1 MKKLIE
7 KRAEL
12 QDEMDVLLNK
22 AETENRAMTD
32 EEVKRFD
39 EIEAEINAID
49 VTIAK
54 KDKARSME
62 RRANPDET
70 TVEERAAAEEKA
82 FCDYVIGIATEN
94 RASQLTE
101 GANGVIVPTTIAN
114 RIIEEVK
121 AQVPFFQYADLYE
134 TAGKLSIPVY
144 AEDAENY
151 ISADYVDEGTDL
163 TDNVGKFIT
172 VDLEGFVIGALALL
186 SNKLKNNTDI
196 DVSSF
201 IVKKVS
207 EALSR
212 RLMKEFS
219 AGAAGKINGVINAK
233 TVVTAG
239 AAAALTYDDLVNL
252 KQKLP
257 QQYREKGVWVMH
269 PNTYAAVLKLK
280 DGNQRPYFEE
290 GKPVLNRPV
299 IESEDMPEI
308 ATKAKAVVF
317 GDLSGYAIKGA
328 KGVEVQILREK
339 FATKNMLGILG
350 FAEYDGDIEDN
361 QKIAV
366 LQMA

>member
-12 QDEMDVLLNK
+12 QDEMDVILNK

-39 EIEAEINAID
+39 EIEAEIRAID
-49 VTIAK
+49 VTLEK
-54 KDKARSME
+54 KDKARKTE
-62 RRANPDET
+62 NRANPEEK

-82 FCDYVIGIATEN
+82 FCDYVLGIATEN
-94 RASQLTE
+94 RAQLTE
-101 GANGVIVPTTIAN
+101 GANGTIVPTTIAN

-144 AEDAENY
+144 SEDSENY
-151 ISADYVDEGTDL
+151 INADYVDEGTEL

-172 VDLEGFVIGALALL
+172 VDLEGFVIGALALV
-186 SNKLKNNTDI
+186 SNKLKNNTDLNVA
-196 DVSSF
+196 DF
-201 IVKKVS
+201 IVKQVAK
-207 EALSR
+207 AISR
-212 RLMKEFS
+212 KLMKEFTIGTAS
-219 AGAAGKINGVINAK
+219 KISGVIS
-233 TVVTAG
+233 TPTIVTAG

-252 KQKLP
+252 KQKIP
-257 QQYREKGVWVMH
+257 QAYREKGAWVMH

-290 GKPVLNRPV
+290 GKPILNRPV

-308 ATKAKAVVF
+308 ATKAKPVVF

-328 KGVEVQILREK
+328 KAVEVQVLREK

-350 FAEYDGDIEDN
+350 FAEYDGEVADK
-361 QKIAV
+361 QKIAA

>member
-22 AETENRAMTD
+22 AETENRALTD

-49 VTIAK
+49 VTLAK
-54 KDKARSME
+54 KDKARGME
-62 RRANPDET
+62 NRAKAEDK
-70 TVEERAAAEEKA
+70 TVEERAAAGEKA
-82 FCDYVIGIATEN
+82 FCDYVLGIATEN
-94 RASQLTE
+94 RAQLTE

-144 AEDAENY
+144 TEDSENY
-151 ISADYVDEGTDL
+151 INADYVDEGADL
-163 TDNVGKFIT
+163 TDNVGKFVTI
-172 VDLEGFVIGALALL
+172 DLNGFVIGALALL

-196 DVSSF
+196 DVSGF
-201 IVKKVS
+201 IVKRVAK
-207 EALSR
+207 AISR
-212 RLMKEFS
+212 RLMREFTI
-219 AGAAGKINGVINAK
+219 GTEGKIRGVISTD

-239 AAAALTYDDLVNL
+239 AAAALTFDDLVNL

-290 GKPVLNRPV
+290 GKPILNRPV

-308 ATKAKAVVF
+308 ATKEKAVVF

-328 KGVEVQILREK
+328 KEVEMQILREK

-350 FAEYDGDIEDN
+350 FAEYDGEVEDK
-361 QKIAV
+361 QKIAA

>member
-39 EIEAEINAID
+39 EIETEIKAID
-49 VTIAK
+49 VTLAK
-54 KDKARSME
+54 KDKVRSME
-62 RRANPDET
+62 NRANAEDK

-82 FCDYVIGIATEN
+82 FCDYVLGIATEN
-94 RASQLTE
+94 RASQLTQ
-101 GANGVIVPTTIAN
+101 GANGTIVPTTIAN

-144 AEDAENY
+144 TEDSENY
-151 ISADYVDEGTDL
+151 INADYVDEGTDL
-163 TDNVGKFIT
+163 TDNVGKFVT

-196 DVSSF
+196 DVSGF
-201 IVKKVS
+201 IVKQVAK
-207 EALSR
+207 AISR
-212 RLMKEFS
+212 KLMKEFTI
-219 AGAAGKINGVINAK
+219 GTDGKISGVINTP
-233 TVVTAG
+233 TVITAG

-257 QQYREKGVWVMH
+257 QAYREKGVWVMH

-290 GKPVLNRPV
+290 GKPILNRPV

-308 ATKAKAVVF
+308 ATKEKAVVF

-328 KGVEVQILREK
+328 KAVEVQVLREK

-350 FAEYDGDIEDN
+350 FAEYDGEIEDK
-361 QKIAV
+361 QKIAA